1 MNERVTGAAYAA
13 GWKLVRVL
21 PERPVRALFEGGAGW
36 MAGRGGA
43 SVRRLAANLRR
54 VVGPEMSD
62 ADLADLT
69 KRGLQSY
76 ARYWYEA
83 FRMPEWSHAE
93 IERRFVLE
101 NVEELDRA
109 VAAGRGVVVALPHA
123 GNWDLAGAWA
133 TLHGV
138 PVTTVAERLKPED
151 LYQRFLSFRRA
162 LGMEIL
168 PLTGASRPPLDVL
181 TERVR
186 AGRVAVLL
194 SERDLSARGIEV
206 DFFGERTKMPAGP
219 AVLALR
225 TGAPLFGLALWNDG
239 PVTRARLI
247 GPIETGPGSAVVR
260 GEAVTPGLPAPQAA
274 AQADAEQPAAAGA
287 VATVAAD
294 EQPDATPTKVHANG
308 GTSDGGDRS
317 GGDAPHSVKIEDGH
331 RDAAR
336 VAAVTQRVADA
347 LAEGI
352 AEHPVDWHM
361 LQPLWLADLPPR
373 RRRRT
378 AD

>member
-21 PERPVRALFEGGAGW
+21 PEKPVRALFEGGAGW
-36 MAGRGGA
+36 FAGRGGA
-43 SVRRLAANLRR
+43 GPRRLAANLRR
-54 VVGPEMSD
+54 VVPGASD
-62 ADLADLT
+62 AEIADLT
-69 KRGLQSY
+69 KRGLRSY

-83 FRMPEWSHAE
+83 FRLPEWSTDE
-93 IERRFVLE
+93 LQRRFVLE
-101 NVEELDRA
+101 NAVLLDDA
-109 VAAGRGVVVALPHA
+109 VAEGNGVVVALPHA
-123 GNWDLAGAWA
+123 ANWDLAGAWA
-133 TLHGV
+133 TVHGI

-151 LYQRFLSFRRA
+151 LYQRFLAFRRA

-168 PLTGASRPPLDVL
+168 PLTGGNRPPLDVL
-181 TERVR
+181 TERIR
-186 AGRVAVLL
+186 DGRVVVLL
-194 SERDLSARGIEV
+194 AERDLSARGVEV

-247 GPIETGPGSAVVR
+247 PIPVD
-260 GEAVTPGLPAPQAA
+260 
-274 AQADAEQPAAAGA
+274 ADP
-287 VATVAAD
+287 AD
-294 EQPDATPTKVHANG
+294 EH
-308 GTSDGGDRS
+308 
-317 GGDAPHSVKIEDGH
+317 H
-331 RDAAR
+331 RDATR
-336 VAAVTQRVADA
+336 VAAVTQQVADA

-373 RRRRT
+373 RRRAAAV